1 MGFTPFSVSIHP
13 ALLDARETPLFLALA
28 AADTSCS
35 MSGIDWDELD
45 VETLASE
52 LRATLPPAEA
62 EKMVWAFE
70 QALSVARLDADL
82 LRYLLAA
89 VASLLAGADDSSP
102 RAVFEAFFR
111 RSVSDDEW
119 RERYAGLFA

>member
-1 MGFTPFSVSIHP
+1 MRGF
-13 ALLDARETPLFLALA
+13 
-28 AADTSCS
+28 
-35 MSGIDWDELD
+35 DWHELD
-45 VETLASE
+45 LQALCRE

-62 EKMVWAFE
+62 EKMIWSFE
-70 QALSVARLDADL
+70 QALTVARVDGDL

-89 VASLLAGADDSSP
+89 VASLLAREESSSP

-119 RERYAGLFA
+119 RERYAELLA

>member
-1 MGFTPFSVSIHP
+1 MQGVDWHE
-13 ALLDARETPLFLALA
+13 LDLETLALA
-28 AADTSCS
+28 
-35 MSGIDWDELD
+35 
-45 VETLASE
+45 

-70 QALSVARLDADL
+70 QALAVARIDGDL

-89 VASLLAGADDSSP
+89 TASLVARVEESTP
-102 RAVFEAFFR
+102 RTVFEAFFR

-119 RERYAGLFA
+119 RERYAGLIA

>member
-1 MGFTPFSVSIHP
+1 
-13 ALLDARETPLFLALA
+13 
-28 AADTSCS
+28 
-35 MSGIDWDELD
+35 MSEIDWDELD

-70 QALSVARLDADL
+70 QALKVARLDADL

-89 VASLLAGADDSSP
+89 VASLLAGVEDSSP